1 MSALYFKKLRQQQ
14 NPDAVSSSE
23 SDSED
28 EQIPQKK
35 KKQQEK
41 AKPTTEEYDDAEDL
55 FVVDRTGKEAKESD
69 FQSADLLGTSYLEP
83 YEMDKD
89 LKELL
94 DKAIVGPKFEN
105 NYQPQA
111 RLLGRNAAARAKKAE
126 RERTKGSDWFNLPAT
141 ELTEEH
147 KRDLELLQMRSTL
160 DPLAHYRRND
170 RSVLPKYFQVGRVV
184 DAPEDFYSSRMLK
197 KERKKTM
204 VDEIL
209 YNEESLTKAKKK
221 YAEIRQ
227 KEQTKRRGAFQRFGN
242 RKSHKQQREAKMK
255 NKKK

>member
-1 MSALYFKKLRQQQ
+1 MSALYYKKLRKQQH
-14 NPDAVSSSE
+14 PDVSSSE
-23 SDSED
+23 DSDSD
-28 EQIPQKK
+28 EEIPKK
-35 KKQQEK
+35 KLKPQTKPQEY
-41 AKPTTEEYDDAEDL
+41 EDDDDL
-55 FVVDRTGKEAKESD
+55 FVVDRTGNGEAPKEGD
-69 FQSADLLGTSYLEP
+69 FHTLDLLGSNHLEP

-89 LKELL
+89 LKEILE
-94 DKAIVGPKFEN
+94 KSVVGPKFEKDF
-105 NYQPQA
+105 QPQS
-111 RLLGRNAAARAKKAE
+111 RLLGRNAAARLRKAE
-126 RERTKGSDWFNLPAT
+126 REKTKGANWFNLPAT
-141 ELTEEH
+141 ELTDEH
-147 KRDLELLQMRSTL
+147 KRDLEFLQMRSTL

-170 RSVLPKYFQVGRVV
+170 RSVLPKYFQVGKVV

-209 YNEESLTKAKKK
+209 HNEESLSKAKKK

-242 RKSHKQQREAKMK
+242 RKSHKQQRESKMK